1 MTFVGSHHIGCR
13 NLTKSALITLKNM
26 KSDMT
31 VKYTPEN
38 KHGDIGGEGP
48 GNRSFY
54 YYPMV
59 L

>member
-1 MTFVGSHHIGCR
+1 
-13 NLTKSALITLKNM
+13 M
-26 KSDMT
+26 KSHMT

-48 GNRSFY
+48 GNRTFY

-59 L
+59 LWSPEILEYLEG